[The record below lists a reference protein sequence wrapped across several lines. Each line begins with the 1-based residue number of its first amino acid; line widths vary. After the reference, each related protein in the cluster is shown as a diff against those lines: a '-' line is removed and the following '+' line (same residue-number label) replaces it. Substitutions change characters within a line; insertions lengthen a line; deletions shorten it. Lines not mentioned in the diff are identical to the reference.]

1 MDIFFLLFMLIRPV
15 LFVTLFLT
23 AFRDKL
29 RLPLGWFVAVLVL
42 IQLGFYL
49 AITASYGGEDP
60 AVLLYLNSFL
70 NAAVCV
76 AAVRV
81 PWDMAVSCVML
92 TGPWV
97 LLSQSASLLM
107 GNLAPKGMS
116 PYLVNFTTL
125 AGLYGMVVYPAML
138 LVKRVKQYIWIDNQD
153 VVNRRYFLMA
163 MTLMLIAAIGL
174 RDFSTDRSWH
184 MLVGRILIFGAVFYI
199 FFLCFSLVEKAKA
212 NQELHNDLKVL
223 DNIRKT
229 QREYYHKLVE
239 NCESTQRLQHDI
251 RHHGLAMKSYLDQG
265 EYEKLAEYLDKY
277 LLLLDE
283 QLKPVLLCGNQ
294 IVDGI
299 TGYWQQRFRREGLAY
314 SGKITVGRLYIRDI
328 DMAIVLGNLLENAF
342 EAMMELSQRQP
353 EKSLP
358 PLELKLVTKG
368 DMLLLSVKNPC
379 LGHAFETEEGYLSAK
394 RDFAAPGM
402 GLQNIKIIVD
412 NYQGYLKVNQEE
424 GSFQVQLMLKNITT
438 Q

>member
-29 RLPLGWFVAVLVL
+29 RLPLGWFAAVLVL
-42 IQLGFYL
+42 IQLGFFL
-49 AITASYGGEDP
+49 GITASYDGGDP
-60 AVLLYLNSFL
+60 AILLYLNSFL

-81 PWDMAVSCVML
+81 PWDMAISCVML

-97 LLSQSASLLM
+97 LLTQSASLLIGAM
-107 GNLAPKGMS
+107 TPEGMS
-116 PYLVNFTTL
+116 PYLVNFVTL
-125 AGLYGMVVYPAML
+125 AGLYAMVIYPARL
-138 LVKRVKQYIWIDNQD
+138 LVKRVKQYIWVDNQD

-174 RDFSTDRSWH
+174 RDFSSDRSWH

-223 DNIRKT
+223 DNIRKA

-239 NCESTQRLQHDI
+239 DCESTQRLQHDI
-251 RHHGLAMKSYLDQG
+251 RHHGLAMKAYLEQG
-265 EYEKLAEYLDKY
+265 EYEKLSEYLNKY

-299 TGYWQQRFRREGLAY
+299 TGYWQQRFRREGLPY
-314 SGKITVGRLYIRDI
+314 TGKIAVDRFYIRDI

-342 EAMMELSQRQP
+342 EAMLELYQSEPNKPME
-353 EKSLP
+353 
-358 PLELKLVTKG
+358 PLKLKLVTKG
-368 DMLLLSVKNPC
+368 DMLLLSLSNPC
-379 LGHAFETEEGYLSAK
+379 LDNVVKTEAGYLSRK
-394 RDFAAPGM
+394 RNFDQPGL
-402 GLQNIKIIVD
+402 GLQNVKIIVD
-412 NYQGYLKVNQEE
+412 NYQGYLKVNQEV
-424 GSFQVQLMLKNITT
+424 GSFQVQLMLKNRST

>member
-15 LFVTLFLT
+15 LFVALFLT

-29 RLPLGWFVAVLVL
+29 RLPLGWFAAVLVL
-42 IQLGFYL
+42 IQLGFFL
-49 AITASYGGEDP
+49 GITASYDGGDP
-60 AVLLYLNSFL
+60 AILLYLNSFL

-81 PWDMAVSCVML
+81 PWDMAISCVML

-97 LLSQSASLLM
+97 LLTQSASLLIGAM
-107 GNLAPKGMS
+107 TPEGMS
-116 PYLVNFTTL
+116 PYLVNFVTL
-125 AGLYGMVVYPAML
+125 AGLYAMVIYPARL
-138 LVKRVKQYIWIDNQD
+138 LVKRVKQYIWVDNQD

-174 RDFSTDRSWH
+174 RDFSSDRSWH

-223 DNIRKT
+223 DNIRKA

-239 NCESTQRLQHDI
+239 DCESTQRLQHDI
-251 RHHGLAMKSYLDQG
+251 RHHGLAMKAYLEQG
-265 EYEKLAEYLDKY
+265 EYEKLSEYLNKY

-299 TGYWQQRFRREGLAY
+299 TGYWQQRFRREGLPY
-314 SGKITVGRLYIRDI
+314 TGKIAVDRLYIRDI

-342 EAMMELSQRQP
+342 EAMLELYQSELNKPME
-353 EKSLP
+353 
-358 PLELKLVTKG
+358 PLKLKLVTKG
-368 DMLLLSVKNPC
+368 DMLLLSLSNPC
-379 LGHAFETEEGYLSAK
+379 LDNVVKTEAGYLSRK
-394 RDFAAPGM
+394 RNFDQPGL
-402 GLQNIKIIVD
+402 GLQNVKIIVD
-412 NYQGYLKVNQEE
+412 NYQGYLKVNQEV
-424 GSFQVQLMLKNITT
+424 GSFQVQLMLKNRST

>member
-116 PYLVNFTTL
+116 PYLVNFATL
-125 AGLYGMVVYPAML
+125 AGLYGMVLYPARL
-138 LVKRVKQYIWIDNQD
+138 LVKRVK
-153 VVNRRYFLMA
+153 
-163 MTLMLIAAIGL
+163 
-174 RDFSTDRSWH
+174 
-184 MLVGRILIFGAVFYI
+184 
-199 FFLCFSLVEKAKA
+199 
-212 NQELHNDLKVL
+212 
-223 DNIRKT
+223 
-229 QREYYHKLVE
+229 
-239 NCESTQRLQHDI
+239 
-251 RHHGLAMKSYLDQG
+251 
-265 EYEKLAEYLDKY
+265 
-277 LLLLDE
+277 
-283 QLKPVLLCGNQ
+283 
-294 IVDGI
+294 
-299 TGYWQQRFRREGLAY
+299 
-314 SGKITVGRLYIRDI
+314 
-328 DMAIVLGNLLENAF
+328 
-342 EAMMELSQRQP
+342 
-353 EKSLP
+353 
-358 PLELKLVTKG
+358 
-368 DMLLLSVKNPC
+368 
-379 LGHAFETEEGYLSAK
+379 
-394 RDFAAPGM
+394 
-402 GLQNIKIIVD
+402 
-412 NYQGYLKVNQEE
+412 
-424 GSFQVQLMLKNITT
+424 
-438 Q
+438 